1 MFYFWETGVY
11 KRWAWIATAAVI
23 MMSVL
28 NQSGEDQVECPLCME
43 PFEVDD
49 LNFFPCTCG
58 YQVSI
63 HLCRYDCFRTH
74 VIMQLW
80 VLYFEVLIHFSIWL
94 SVHSPN
100 KGIVSYKS
108 TMKVYYVLLQTEN
121 EKQITSLGMLAAVWF
136 KIFCLHFFCLKI

>member
-1 MFYFWETGVY
+1 MFCFWEQGVY
-11 KRWAWIATAAVI
+11 KKWAWIASATVI

-63 HLCRYDCFRTH
+63 HLCWYDYFRTH

-80 VLYFEVLIHFSIWL
+80 FHIYYEVLIHFLIWL
-94 SVHSPN
+94 FLRSTNRRGLCHTKVQW
-100 KGIVSYKS
+100 KYILSYFREKMKS
-108 TMKVYYVLLQTEN
+108 KLQIWESLLQFGSEC
-121 EKQITSLGMLAAVWF
+121 SVFMSAV
-136 KIFCLHFFCLKI
+136 

>member
-1 MFYFWETGVY
+1 
-11 KRWAWIATAAVI
+11 

-63 HLCRYDCFRTH
+63 HLCRYGCFRTH

-80 VLYFEVLIHFSIWL
+80 VLYFMRFS
-94 SVHSPN
+94 
-100 KGIVSYKS
+100 Y
-108 TMKVYYVLLQTEN
+108 T
-121 EKQITSLGMLAAVWF
+121 F
-136 KIFCLHFFCLKI
+136 

>member
-1 MFYFWETGVY
+1 MFNFWETGVY
-11 KRWAWIATAAVI
+11 KRWAWIATATVI

-63 HLCRYDCFRTH
+63 HLCRYDCFRTY

-80 VLYFEVLIHFSIWL
+80 VLYFMRSSYIVWFDYLCIHLTRGLCHIAVQWKCILSSFRQKMKSRLQVLECLLQFGSECSVLIS
-94 SVHSPN
+94 
-100 KGIVSYKS
+100 
-108 TMKVYYVLLQTEN
+108 
-121 EKQITSLGMLAAVWF
+121 AV
-136 KIFCLHFFCLKI
+136 